1 MRRILTALLIAVS
14 GSSLAQAQETN
25 IVVQAMVRSGLSQAE
40 AEARYNL
47 DLEARALQ
55 ERLQREEPSFGGMY
69 GDANRGNAAQGVTR
83 IFVRFTGD
91 AKRTLANYTSNPAFV
106 AVQARTPLSA
116 LQKRQDALE
125 RQLSARGIVA
135 GYSVDMQSGRVRV
148 TTREIAQ
155 ARQAAPGIETD
166 PEVELRDANPLPTPA
181 VTVYGGKQVTYQ
193 SLSGT
198 TLTSDRG
205 TLGFA
210 VKSGTVNGILTAA
223 HFGRCVN
230 SSGAT
235 VAGCTVNGSAFYNST
250 NNTGQIS
257 GTPTLVW
264 RAERLGGAYDAEWRT
279 SSVDTFPNTIQW
291 GPSNTPMNVT
301 AVYNPDG
308 LVVGSSKVCKQGFST
323 GYTCG
328 TFWERYSMP
337 WFGSTGVHYL
347 VGNDA
352 CQCPMAG
359 GGDSG
364 GPVFASGTAIGLV
377 SGVFDDPNS
386 GIRYNEMSFTSI
398 TLAASALGV
407 TVKTAP

>member
-1 MRRILTALLIAVS
+1 
-14 GSSLAQAQETN
+14 
-25 IVVQAMVRSGLSQAE
+25 
-40 AEARYNL
+40 
-47 DLEARALQ
+47 
-55 ERLQREEPSFGGMY
+55 MY

-223 HFGRCVN
+223 HFF
-230 SSGAT
+230 
-235 VAGCTVNGSAFYNST
+235 SA
-250 NNTGQIS
+250 
-257 GTPTLVW
+257 
-264 RAERLGGAYDAEWRT
+264 
-279 SSVDTFPNTIQW
+279 
-291 GPSNTPMNVT
+291 
-301 AVYNPDG
+301 
-308 LVVGSSKVCKQGFST
+308 
-323 GYTCG
+323 
-328 TFWERYSMP
+328 
-337 WFGSTGVHYL
+337 
-347 VGNDA
+347 
-352 CQCPMAG
+352 
-359 GGDSG
+359 
-364 GPVFASGTAIGLV
+364 
-377 SGVFDDPNS
+377 
-386 GIRYNEMSFTSI
+386 
-398 TLAASALGV
+398 AA
-407 TVKTAP
+407 